1 MDICVCGAQVP
12 FARGGAE
19 LHMENLVAAFAAA
32 GHRADLVKIPVAWD
46 QGRLFDAALAWRMVP
61 IDADLV
67 VATNFPSYFV
77 RHPRKVVWLF
87 HQHRGAYDGA
97 DEQWAGFDKDDVSLE
112 TQRLLANWDARALEE
127 AVGLF
132 TTSGVVADRLLRYNG
147 LAATP
152 LYHPPPL
159 QKLLHPGP
167 HGGDVFCA
175 TRLEANKRPELL
187 VEAMAAS
194 TSGARMVIA
203 GSGSLAEPLAA
214 MARRLG
220 VADRIQWLGY
230 VGDDELVARYASA
243 SAVVYVPFDEDYGY
257 VTLQAF
263 CAAKPVI
270 TAKDAGGV
278 LEWVTDGENGI
289 VTDGSPHAI
298 GEAIDSLVRD
308 PALARRMGE
317 AGHVRVRDLSWA
329 PVVERLVD
337 FR

>member
-1 MDICVCGAQVP
+1 
-12 FARGGAE
+12 
-19 LHMENLVAAFAAA
+19 
-32 GHRADLVKIPVAWD
+32 
-46 QGRLFDAALAWRMVP
+46 
-61 IDADLV
+61 
-67 VATNFPSYFV
+67 
-77 RHPRKVVWLF
+77 VVWLF

-97 DEQWAGFDKDDVSLE
+97 DEQWSGFDKDDVSLE